1 MIPIILLHAILLWQ
15 HMTVTNDPA
24 TITAS
29 CSENGRVIY
38 VHGQKV
44 VQDDSTNHKTDESS
58 YGRIIGDKSS
68 GFAEPKKANMLPKA
82 AIVFDV
88 PPIVLHRGPEDGS
101 GVTIRTCADN
111 SRFLLFSEDGK
122 FHCLALTG
130 KP

>member
-15 HMTVTNDPA
+15 EGHSN
-24 TITAS
+24 
-29 CSENGRVIY
+29 
-38 VHGQKV
+38 
-44 VQDDSTNHKTDESS
+44 
-58 YGRIIGDKSS
+58 
-68 GFAEPKKANMLPKA
+68 AEPWRDVTVPVVLSGCKSVTETTLTCEKESQ
-82 AIVFDV
+82 FDV

-101 GVTIRTCADN
+101 GVTIRTCADK